1 MVALFPDHPLTNLT
15 RARRSLVWLENCS
28 LRDDATLCQFGI
40 VTLTD
45 RLRQITA
52 DKARRSVAML
62 VIPITVLSCQRTQ
75 PRGARHPP
83 YGRSNPVASTVLVWF
98 DDLPSG
104 PITRYIFLMSSA

>member
-1 MVALFPDHPLTNLT
+1 MVALFTDPPLTNLT

-28 LRDDATLCQFGI
+28 LRDDATLGQFGI

-62 VIPITVLSCQRTQ
+62 VIPITLSCQRTQ
-75 PRGARHPP
+75 PRAARHPP